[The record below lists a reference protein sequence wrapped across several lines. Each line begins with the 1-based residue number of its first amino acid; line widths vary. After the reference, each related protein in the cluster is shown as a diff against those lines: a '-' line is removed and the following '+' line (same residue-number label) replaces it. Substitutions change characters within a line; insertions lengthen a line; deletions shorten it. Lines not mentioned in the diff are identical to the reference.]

1 MAVHQ
6 DMLGVEAHDDFFDPE
21 DHHDTAPDYDD
32 DDDEYQ
38 HVPESEDES
47 EFEHPPRRQSNRQQR
62 PQYSQG
68 NVPIAPRTNTS
79 GNGHGGA
86 TQDEEAWY
94 DPSRWRVSRS
104 KKKKN
109 IFILPIPT
117 PGELKTLLAKFTRPD
132 SVRKGWGYSRN
143 AGDAIEELWS
153 TAYGWDFTT
162 TRIEM
167 DYGLLIRNL
176 GKIRSHQQVNG
187 RNCDRCFAN
196 GRSNPCD
203 HDFVNACTPCVKNGI
218 RCTYTDRRTLRTR
231 ELTGTANAGA
241 DLLTVPN
248 SETWYRSD
256 QPSVPEAPWIP
267 PVATR
272 DTKARPEPAAWRQ
285 EDAQYNAHKQQYG
298 IDPHVNPVLYDNQ
311 GNNPRFVVN
320 GVPHVNPAVYEY
332 RAKPSGR
339 MRVTGPDGEEYRPA
353 RRARMRRLDL
363 GTPSAQDGIHNA
375 APGGAH
381 GGQNFYP
388 QQGYGQGQQYSG
400 TPQQGAGQG
409 MGDRGQPFNNGAG
422 GRNPNPPMLTPEQAY
437 INALYHDYHRLRYEV
452 ETLHE
457 QNQWFM
463 DSFTYLQE
471 ILPKFV
477 PENRFPTLGPSL
489 QRPSPFRGTQPP
501 GIPLSVDT
509 AAAQQAG
516 HYGRRDTPQTA
527 PPTMRRVPMNQAQG
541 AGPARNRG
549 PMAPPGSY
557 PSSAQRASFPRDVK
571 VPMQFGH
578 PASAPP
584 QQTSFAAPVHTP
596 QQASYARS
604 SLTPQQPSFP
614 ASTQPTQQPGHFQ
627 PQQQFPAPQ
636 SNLAPP
642 SRGPSRPTSTG
653 FDQSLL
659 DVLADPNFPMP
670 PELMEGFFE
679 NANMTPEQ
687 AQHFQN
693 ARRTP
698 SDTINPLNLMTQQ
711 PQAQGQGPSQVRP
724 RRSTIGDRFPTAT
737 AGLKRRIESTDSADQ
752 PSYAEPQ
759 IKRPRQDS
767 GASSLCPA
775 PHMQGQFQDLGTM
788 NPGPG
793 SVFALPPDRRNA
805 AVPGS
810 QQSTMDPAAFDQF
823 MAQSQT
829 YNAASWTTEHADAV
843 AQQMPAGY
851 EAIKLK
857 KNVNVDH
864 TQQQEAEQEQEQ
876 SHSSSTDPSSTAEH
890 STTSST
896 GSNSD
901 HSADADAD
909 AHGEADST
917 VDAAGESESDHDSL
931 FNSNGENSSDGSNSQ
946 VGASRQ
952 ATGSSGSSES
962 IVAFHYAGIPLVGGW
977 PIGPSG
983 AVDPGLHSIPEEF
996 EDQSQ

>member
-6 DMLGVEAHDDFFDPE
+6 DMLGVEGHEDFFDPE
-21 DHHDTAPDYDD
+21 DHHDTALDHDD

-47 EFEHPPRRQSNRQQR
+47 EFEHPPRRQSNRPPR
-62 PQYSQG
+62 RQYAQG
-68 NVPIAPRTNTS
+68 TVPIAPRTTNPRMY
-79 GNGHGGA
+79 GHGGA

-153 TAYGWDFTT
+153 TRYGWDFTT

-176 GKIRSHQQVNG
+176 GLMRSHQQVNG

-203 HDFVNACTPCVKNGI
+203 HDFQNACTPCVKNGI
-218 RCTYTDRRTLRTR
+218 RCTYTDRRTLHTR

-241 DLLTVPN
+241 DLNTIPN
-248 SETWYRSD
+248 SETWFRSD
-256 QPSVPEAPWIP
+256 QPPVPETPWIP
-267 PVATR
+267 PMTIR

-285 EDAQYNAHKQQYG
+285 EDARYDAHKQQYG
-298 IDPHVNPVLYDNQ
+298 VDPHVNPVLYENQ
-311 GNNPRFVVN
+311 GNNPQFIVN
-320 GVPHVNPAVYEY
+320 GVPHVNPAVHEY
-332 RAKPSGR
+332 RARPSGR
-339 MRVTGPDGEEYRPA
+339 RLVTGPDGEEYRPA

-363 GTPSAQDGIHNA
+363 GTPAQDGMHPGMQNA
-375 APGGAH
+375 APGGAY

-388 QQGYGQGQQYSG
+388 QQGYGQGQQYG
-400 TPQQGAGQG
+400 GMPQQGAGQG
-409 MGDRGQPFNNGAG
+409 MGGRGQPFNNGAG
-422 GRNPNPPMLTPEQAY
+422 GRNPNPAMLTPEQAY
-437 INALYHDYHRLRYEV
+437 INALYHNYHRLRYEV
-452 ETLHE
+452 DTLHG

-463 DSFTYLQE
+463 DAFTYLQE

-477 PENRFPTLGPSL
+477 PEDRFPTLGRTL

-516 HYGRRDTPQTA
+516 QYGRQDTPQTA
-527 PPTMRRVPMNQAQG
+527 PPTMRRNPMNQPRR
-541 AGPARNRG
+541 AGPARNRR

-557 PSSAQRASFPRDVK
+557 PSCAQQASLPRDIK
-571 VPMQFGH
+571 APLQFGH

-584 QQTSFAAPVHTP
+584 QQTSFVAPVHTP
-596 QQASYARS
+596 QQTPYPGSAH
-604 SLTPQQPSFP
+604 TPQQPSFP
-614 ASTQPTQQPGHFQ
+614 ASIQPTQQGPFQ
-627 PQQQFPAPQ
+627 PQQQFTAPQ

-653 FDQSLL
+653 FDKTLL

-670 PELMEGFFE
+670 QDFDLQEFFA
-679 NANMTPEQ
+679 NGNMTPEQ
-687 AQHFQN
+687 AQQLQN

-698 SDTINPLNLMTQQ
+698 SDTINPVNLMAQQ
-711 PQAQGQGPSQVRP
+711 PQAQAQGPSQVRP
-724 RRSTIGDRFPTAT
+724 RRSTIGDQFPTAT
-737 AGLKRRIESTDSADQ
+737 AGLKRRFESTDSADQ
-752 PSYAEPQ
+752 QAEPQ

-767 GASSLCPA
+767 GASSFNPG
-775 PHMQGQFQDLGTM
+775 PTPQMQSPFQDLSAM
-788 NPGPG
+788 NPGSG
-793 SVFALPPDRRNA
+793 SVFAMPPNRRNA

-823 MAQSQT
+823 MAQSQIYT
-829 YNAASWTTEHADAV
+829 TAEWTTKHADAMTQHM
-843 AQQMPAGY
+843 AAGY
-851 EAIKLK
+851 ESM
-857 KNVNVDH
+857 NVNMNMNVDH
-864 TQQQEAEQEQEQ
+864 TQQQETEQEQNHSE
-876 SHSSSTDPSSTAEH
+876 STDTSSSAEPETSTGN
-890 STTSST
+890 ST
-896 GSNSD
+896 GSD
-901 HSADADAD
+901 PSADDDADAD
-909 AHGEADST
+909 GETDVGAEDT
-917 VDAAGESESDHDSL
+917 QGESESDHDSL
-931 FNSNGENSSDGSNSQ
+931 FNSNGENSSEGSNSQ

-962 IVAFHYAGIPLVGGW
+962 IVAFHYAGAPPV
-977 PIGPSG
+977 GPSG
-983 AVDPGLHSIPEEF
+983 GGDPGLESIPEEYGGA
-996 EDQSQ
+996 SQ